1 MEISTQYNTA
11 QAINSYA
18 EDRVAPKRV
27 TDDNAIKVKDAKAGG
42 AKTEEKKA
50 PEVRVKTVQDEPLAD
65 AKRISVFA

>member
-11 QAINSYA
+11 QAVNSYA

-27 TDDNAIKVKDAKAGG
+27 QDKNAIKVKDAKAGG

-50 PEVRVKTVQDEPLAD
+50 PEARDTERQEKPPAD
-65 AKRISVFA
+65 TKRISIFA